1 MIENQDTEFYKFI
14 VDADN
19 HNTRI
24 DKFVS
29 KWLPDISRSRI
40 QNLITDQYIL
50 VNNNVIKSN
59 YKIKEHDVITMIIP
73 KPVDSEILPEDIP
86 LDILYEDDDL
96 LVVNKPKNMVVH
108 PARGHYTNTLVNAL
122 MYHCKD
128 NLSGINGE
136 LRPGIVHRID
146 KDTTGVLV
154 VCKNDFSHNHIANQL
169 KEHSINR
176 KYEAIVHGVI
186 KEEEGVVEGNI
197 GRCPNNRLKMA
208 TGVENGKHAVTHYK
222 VLERFKNFTYIECV
236 LETGRTHQIRVHMTS
251 IGHPLQGDS
260 LYGPSKCP
268 YKLEGQTLHAK
279 ILGFIHPRTEK
290 YMEFEAPTPEY
301 FKHLLEIL
309 PR

>member
-1 MIENQDTEFYKFI
+1 MIEKQDTEFYKFI

-146 KDTTGVLV
+146 KDTSGLMV
-154 VCKNDFSHNHIANQL
+154 VAKNNKAHQILSDMLSRHEIKRDYIAIV
-169 KEHSINR
+169 KGEFTSDTATIDAPIGRDKINR
-176 KYEAIVHGVI
+176 K
-186 KEEEGVVEGNI
+186 
-197 GRCPNNRLKMA
+197 KMA
-208 TGVENGKHAVTHYK
+208 VTADNSKDAITHVK
-222 VLERFKNFTYIECV
+222 VLKKYKGYTLVKCS
-236 LETGRTHQIRVHMTS
+236 LETGRTHQIRVHMAYIGFPIVNDPVYTNDTCTSFGQYLHSTS
-251 IGHPLQGDS
+251 IDFNHPITGEHLHFEVDPPKEFEEFLS
-260 LYGPSKCP
+260 
-268 YKLEGQTLHAK
+268 KLE
-279 ILGFIHPRTEK
+279 
-290 YMEFEAPTPEY
+290 
-301 FKHLLEIL
+301 EI
-309 PR
+309 